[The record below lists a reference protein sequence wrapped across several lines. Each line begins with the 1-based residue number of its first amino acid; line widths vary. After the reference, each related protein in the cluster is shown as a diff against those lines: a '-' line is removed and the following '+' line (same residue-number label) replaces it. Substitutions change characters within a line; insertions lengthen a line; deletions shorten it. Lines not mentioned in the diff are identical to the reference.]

1 MMPKNR
7 IGKLPEGN
15 DPLAVADERCMSVA
29 VYERGFDA
37 RSEHLSIRLL
47 AGVKTVKYDGP
58 DGKPAFVTGDYPT
71 IARTLEAN
79 GYGPVIWKT
88 EGVVHLSSPFPTEE
102 PS

>member
-7 IGKLPEGN
+7 IGKLLEGN

-37 RSEHLSIRLL
+37 RSEHLPIRLL

-58 DGKPAFVTGDYPT
+58 DGKTATVTGDYAT
-71 IARTLEAN
+71 IAMTLEAN
-79 GYGPVIWKT
+79 GYGPVVWRSP
-88 EGVVHLSSPFPTEE
+88 EGIIQMVDE